1 MNDLDLKKYFDV
13 LEITPDSSFTEMKNS
28 YIHLRNLY
36 SRSNLSISP
45 LIQELS
51 KKKQKVIVRDI
62 DEAFQMLEKY
72 YQDKKMESIRTKRE
86 KIQKSR
92 IPTFEVIGGE
102 ALKMIRKVL
111 GIDLEEISFLSGV
124 PLKHL
129 TNIEL
134 ERYDLLPPDIY
145 IKTFLR
151 KYSSQLSLD
160 PEKVVK
166 DYFKRM
172 NEFKSDKVQS

>member
-1 MNDLDLKKYFDV
+1 MNSADLEKYFET
-13 LEITPDSSFTEMKNS
+13 LEITKDASFTEMKNS

-36 SRSNLSISP
+36 SKNNLSISP
-45 LIQELS
+45 LIESLS
-51 KKKQKVIVRDI
+51 KKKQKHIVREI
-62 DEAFQMLEKY
+62 DEAFRMLEQY
-72 YQDKKMESIRTKRE
+72 YQDKKIENIRTKRE

-92 IPTFEVIGGE
+92 VPTFEVIGGE

-111 GIDLEEISFLSGV
+111 GIELEEIAFLSGV
-124 PLKHL
+124 QLKHL

-145 IKTFLR
+145 VKTFLR
-151 KYSSQLSLD
+151 KYASQLSLD
-160 PEKVVK
+160 SDKVIA

-172 NEFKSDKVQS
+172 KDFKSESD

>member
-1 MNDLDLKKYFDV
+1 MNDENLDKYFNT
-13 LEITPDSSFTEMKNS
+13 LEINRDSTFTEMKSS

-36 SRSNLSISP
+36 SKDNLSISP
-45 LIQELS
+45 LIKALS
-51 KKKQKVIVRDI
+51 KKKQKLIVKEI
-62 DEAFQMLEKY
+62 DEAFEMLEKF
-72 YQDKKMESIRTKRE
+72 YQEKKTEDMRNRKE
-86 KIQKSR
+86 KIKRSR

-102 ALKMIRKVL
+102 ALKMIRNVL
-111 GIDLEEISFLSGV
+111 GIELEEISFLSGV

-145 IKTFLR
+145 VKTFLR
-151 KYSSQLSLD
+151 KYADQLSLD
-160 PEKVVK
+160 EKKVVS

-172 NEFKSDKVQS
+172 TEFKSSIT

>member
-1 MNDLDLKKYFDV
+1 MNDFDLDRYFSI
-13 LEITPDSSFTEMKNS
+13 LEITRETTFTEMKNS

-36 SRSNLSISP
+36 SRNNLSISP
-45 LIQELS
+45 LIQSLS
-51 KKKQKVIVRDI
+51 RKKQKLIVKEI
-62 DEAFQMLEKY
+62 DEAFRMLEKY
-72 YQDKKMESIRTKRE
+72 YQEKKLENIRTKKE

-92 IPTFEVIGGE
+92 VPTFEVIGGE
-102 ALKMIRKVL
+102 ALKMIREVL
-111 GIDLEEISFLSGV
+111 GIELEEISFLSGV

-145 IKTFLR
+145 VKTFLK
-151 KYSSQLSLD
+151 KYAGQLSLD
-160 PEKVVK
+160 SKKVVA

-172 NEFKSDKVQS
+172 GDFKSGTL

>member
-1 MNDLDLKKYFDV
+1 MNSVDLDKHFDM
-13 LEITPDSSFTEMKNS
+13 LEITRDTSFTEMKNS

-36 SRSNLSISP
+36 SRNNLSISP
-45 LIQELS
+45 LIRSLS
-51 KKKQKVIVRDI
+51 KKKQKQIVKEI
-62 DEAFQMLEKY
+62 DEAFHMLEKY
-72 YQDKKMESIRTKRE
+72 YQEKKVENIRTKKE

-92 IPTFEVIGGE
+92 VPTFEVIGGE

-129 TNIEL
+129 VNIEL

-151 KYSSQLSLD
+151 KYASQLSLD
-160 PEKVVK
+160 SEKVVA

-172 NEFKSDKVQS
+172 KNFKSD

>member
-1 MNDLDLKKYFDV
+1 MNDIDLEKYFES
-13 LEITPDSSFTEMKNS
+13 LEITKDASFTEMKNS

-36 SRSNLSISP
+36 SKSNLSISP
-45 LIQELS
+45 LIESLS
-51 KKKQKVIVRDI
+51 KKKQKFIVKEI
-62 DEAFQMLEKY
+62 DEAFRMLEQY
-72 YQDKKMESIRTKRE
+72 YQEKKQESIKNKKE

-111 GIDLEEISFLSGV
+111 GIELEEIAFLSGV
-124 PLKHL
+124 QVKHL
-129 TNIEL
+129 NNIEL

-145 IKTFLR
+145 VKTFLR
-151 KYSSQLSLD
+151 KYASQLSLD
-160 PEKVVK
+160 SKKVVA

-172 NEFKSDKVQS
+172 KDFKSGTS

>member
-1 MNDLDLKKYFDV
+1 MNDTDLKIYFET
-13 LEITPDSSFTEMKNS
+13 LEITRDASFTEMKNS

-36 SRSNLSISP
+36 SKDNLSISP
-45 LIQELS
+45 LIASLS
-51 KKKQKVIVRDI
+51 KKKQKLIVKEI
-62 DEAFQMLEKY
+62 DEAFRMLEQY
-72 YQDKKMESIRTKRE
+72 YQDKKIENIRTKRE

-92 IPTFEVIGGE
+92 VPTFEVIGGE

-111 GIDLEEISFLSGV
+111 GIELEEIAFLSGV
-124 PLKHL
+124 QLKHL

-145 IKTFLR
+145 VKTFLR
-151 KYSSQLSLD
+151 KYASQLSLD
-160 PEKVVK
+160 SNKVVS

-172 NEFKSDKVQS
+172 KEFKSKSD

>member
-1 MNDLDLKKYFDV
+1 MNSLDLSQYFDT
-13 LEITPDSSFTEMKNS
+13 LEITAESSFTEMKSS

-36 SRSNLSISP
+36 SKDNLSISP
-45 LIQELS
+45 LIKALS
-51 KKKQKVIVRDI
+51 KKKQKMIVKEI
-62 DEAFQMLEKY
+62 DVAFSMLEKY
-72 YQDKKMESIRTKRE
+72 YQEKKIENIKTRKE

-111 GIDLEEISFLSGV
+111 GIELEEISFLSGV

-134 ERYDLLPPDIY
+134 ERYDLLPPDVY
-145 IKTFLR
+145 IKNFLK
-151 KYSSQLSLD
+151 KYAAQLSLD
-160 PEKVVK
+160 SNKVVS

-172 NEFKSDKVQS
+172 KEFKSDIK

>member
-1 MNDLDLKKYFDV
+1 MNDTDLKKYFAI
-13 LEITPDSSFTEMKNS
+13 LEITREASFIEMKNS

-36 SRSNLSISP
+36 SKNNLSISP
-45 LIQELS
+45 LVQSLS
-51 KKKQKVIVRDI
+51 RKKQKGIVRDI
-62 DEAFQMLEKY
+62 DEAYQMLEKY
-72 YQDKKMESIRTKRE
+72 YQEKKIENIKSRKE

-111 GIDLEEISFLSGV
+111 GIELEEIAFLSGV

-129 TNIEL
+129 INIEL

-151 KYSSQLSLD
+151 KYAAQLSLD
-160 PEKVVK
+160 ADKVVT
-166 DYFKRM
+166 DYFKRV
-172 NEFKSDKVQS
+172 EQFKSGSA

>member
-1 MNDLDLKKYFDV
+1 MNSSEFDKYFDT
-13 LEITPDSSFTEMKNS
+13 LEITKETTFTEMKNS

-36 SRSNLSISP
+36 SRNNLSISP
-45 LIQELS
+45 LIQALS
-51 KKKQKVIVRDI
+51 KKKQKLIVKEI
-62 DEAFQMLEKY
+62 DEAFNMLEKY
-72 YQDKKMESIRTKRE
+72 YQDKKMENIKTKRE

-92 IPTFEVIGGE
+92 VPTFEIIGGE

-111 GIDLEEISFLSGV
+111 GIELEEIAFLSGV

-129 TNIEL
+129 INIEL

-145 IKTFLR
+145 IKTFL
-151 KYSSQLSLD
+151 KKFAAQLSLD
-160 PEKVVK
+160 TDKVVA

-172 NEFKSDKVQS
+172 EDFKSGVS